1 MTMTRKLGTIA
12 GALLIS
18 ASLFAGTAFA
28 AEKVERS
35 DLKERLEEKVREGKL
50 TAGEAEV
57 VQKLHDLRR
66 SYHEK
71 FQAEAQSVIDKAV
84 KDGKITK
91 EQAERFKA
99 PRKHRKPVDGPVMQP
114 GPGLSVDQDHDDRR

>member
-1 MTMTRKLGTIA
+1 MTITRKLGTLA

-28 AEKVERS
+28 AEKIEKH

-57 VQKLHDLRR
+57 VQQLHDLRR

-71 FQAEAQSVIDKAV
+71 FRAEAQSVIDKAV
-84 KDGKITK
+84 KDGKITP

-114 GPGLSVDQDHDDRR
+114 GAEQSRDQESDDRQ

>member
-18 ASLFAGTAFA
+18 ASLFAGTASA
-28 AEKVERS
+28 AEKMDRP

-71 FQAEAQSVIDKAV
+71 FRADAQSVIDKAV
-84 KDGKITK
+84 KDGKITP

-114 GPGLSVDQDHDDRR
+114 APEQNTDQEDDRRE

>member
-18 ASLFAGTAFA
+18 ASLFAGSAFA
-28 AEKVERS
+28 AEKLDRS

-71 FQAEAQSVIDKAV
+71 FRADAQSLIDKAV
-84 KDGKITK
+84 KEGKITP

-99 PRKHRKPVDGPVMQP
+99 PRKHRKPVDGPVRQQAP
-114 GPGLSVDQDHDDRR
+114 EHNTGHDNDRRE

>member
-1 MTMTRKLGTIA
+1 MTTTRKLGTIA

-18 ASLFAGTAFA
+18 ASLFAGSAFA
-28 AEKVERS
+28 AEKMEKP
-35 DLKERLEEKVREGKL
+35 DLKQRLEEKVREGKL

-57 VQKLHDLRR
+57 VQQLHDLRR

-71 FQAEAQSVIDKAV
+71 FRTDAQSLIDKAV

-91 EQAERFKA
+91 EQADRFKA
-99 PRKHRKPVDGPVMQP
+99 PRKQRKPVDGPVMQP
-114 GPGLSVDQDHDDRR
+114 APEQTNDQEQDHDR